1 VRLGVV
7 GVGSLGKEH
16 ARVCASLPGAT
27 LAAVCDAS
35 RPRAEEIAA
44 KHGAPAFSDWR
55 ELRGKVDAVIV
66 ATPTLYHREVASFFL
81 EAGVPCLVEKPLAG
95 TVLECEQL
103 VALAAKTKTL
113 LQVGHIERFNP
124 SWQVARPLMGKPR
137 FVNAERVSPYPFRSI
152 DIDVVLDLMIHDID
166 LVLALATSPLAHV
179 NASGTKVLSP
189 TNDLVNARLTF
200 EDGFAANIVAS
211 RVSQEPGR
219 RFRTFSEDGFV
230 EIDLRGRKVT
240 RVSKSAKLK
249 GGFDVSKVDPT
260 KVPNLKELLYGELL
274 STETPA
280 VPAGEPLALE
290 DAAFVDAVKS
300 KRPPAVTGEDG
311 LRAVQVA
318 HRIIESVARSHHGH
332 S

>member
-1 VRLGVV
+1 MRLGVV

-16 ARVCASLPGAT
+16 ARVCASLPGAK

-55 ELRGKVDAVIV
+55 ELLGKVDGVVI
-66 ATPTLYHREVASFFL
+66 ATPTLYHRDVAVFFL
-81 EAGVPCLVEKPLAG
+81 EAGLPCLVEKPLAG
-95 TVLECEQL
+95 TVAECEQI
-103 VALAAKTKTL
+103 VALAAKKKTL

-124 SWQVARPLMGKPR
+124 SWQVARPLMGNPR
-137 FVNAERVSPYPFRSI
+137 FVNAERVGPYPFRST

-166 LVLALATSPLAHV
+166 LVLSLARSPLAHV
-179 NASGTKVLSP
+179 NAAGTKVLSP

-200 EDGFAANIVAS
+200 EDGMVANITAS
-211 RVSQEPGR
+211 RVSPDPGR

-230 EIDLRGRKVT
+230 EVDLRGRKVT

-249 GGFDVSKVDPT
+249 GGFDVSKVDPA

-274 STETPA
+274 TTESPA

-290 DAAFVDAVKS
+290 DGAFVEAVKAG
-300 KRPPAVTGEDG
+300 KPPPVSGEDG
-311 LRAVQVA
+311 LRAVRIA
-318 HRIIESVARSHHGH
+318 HRILEAVAAFQR
-332 S
+332 

>member
-1 VRLGVV
+1 MRLGVV

-55 ELRGKVDAVIV
+55 ELKGKVDAVVV
-66 ATPTLYHREVASFFL
+66 ATPTLYHREVAAFFL
-81 EAGVPCLVEKPLAG
+81 EAGIPCMVEKPLAG
-95 TVLECEQL
+95 TVAECEQI
-103 VALAAKTKTL
+103 VALAAKKKVL

-124 SWQVARPLMGKPR
+124 SWQVARPLMGRPR
-137 FVNAERVSPYPFRSI
+137 FVNAERVGPYPFRST

-166 LVLALATSPLAHV
+166 LVLSLAQSPLAHV
-179 NASGTKVLSP
+179 NAAGTRVLSP

-200 EDGFAANIVAS
+200 EDGFVANVTAS
-211 RVSQEPGR
+211 RVSPDPGR
-219 RFRTFSEDGFV
+219 RFRAFGADGYV

-240 RVSKSAKLK
+240 RVTKSAKLLA
-249 GGFDVSKVDPT
+249 GFDVSKVDPT

-290 DAAFVDAVKS
+290 DGAFVEAVKS
-300 KRPPAVTGEDG
+300 GKPPLVSGEDG

-318 HRIIESVARSHHGH
+318 HRILRAVADFQK
-332 S
+332 

>member
-1 VRLGVV
+1 MKLGVI

-35 RPRAEEIAA
+35 RPRAEEIAS
-44 KHGAPAFSDWR
+44 KHGVPAFSDWR
-55 ELRGKVDAVIV
+55 ELRGKVDGVIV
-66 ATPTLYHREVASFFL
+66 ATPTLYHREVAAFFL
-81 EAGVPCLVEKPLAG
+81 EAGIPCLVEKPLAG
-95 TVLECEQL
+95 TVAECEQL
-103 VALAAKTKTL
+103 VALAAKAKTL

-124 SWQVARPLMGKPR
+124 AWLVARPLMGRPR

-166 LVLALATSPLAHV
+166 LVLSLATAPLAHV
-179 NASGTKVLSP
+179 NAAGTKVLSP

-200 EDGFAANIVAS
+200 EDGFVANIVAS
-211 RVSQEPGR
+211 RVSPEPGR

-230 EIDLRGRKVT
+230 EIDLRGRKVS

-249 GGFDVSKVDPT
+249 GGFDVSKVDPA
-260 KVPNLKELLYGELL
+260 KVPNLKELLYGDLL
-274 STETPA
+274 STETPV

-290 DAAFVDAVKS
+290 DAAFVEAVKAR
-300 KRPPAVTGEDG
+300 KPAAVTGEDG

-318 HRIIESVARSHHGH
+318 HRVIDAVAAFSR
-332 S
+332 

>member
-1 VRLGVV
+1 VKLGVI

-16 ARVCASLPGAT
+16 ARVCASLPGVT

-55 ELRGKVDAVIV
+55 ELCGKVDGVIV
-66 ATPTLYHREVASFFL
+66 ATPTLYHQEVAAFFL

-95 TVLECEQL
+95 TVAECEQL
-103 VALAAKTKTL
+103 VALASKRKTL

-124 SWQVARPLMGKPR
+124 AWTVARPLMGNPR

-179 NASGTKVLSP
+179 NAAGTKVLSP

-200 EDGFAANIVAS
+200 EDGFVANIVAS
-211 RVSQEPGR
+211 RASPEPGR
-219 RFRTFSEDGFV
+219 RFRTFGEEGFV
-230 EIDLRGRKVT
+230 EVDLRARKVT
-240 RVSKSAKLK
+240 RVTKSARLK
-249 GGFDVSKVDPT
+249 GGFDVSKVDPA
-260 KVPNLKELLYGELL
+260 KIPNLKDLLYGELL
-274 STETPA
+274 TTDTPA

-290 DAAFVDAVKS
+290 DGAFVEAVKA
-300 KRPPAVTGEDG
+300 RRAPPVTGEDG
-311 LRAVQVA
+311 LRAVRVA
-318 HRIIESVARSHHGH
+318 HQVMDAVAATGSR
-332 S
+332 

>member
-1 VRLGVV
+1 MRLGVV

-55 ELRGKVDAVIV
+55 ELRGNVDAVVI
-66 ATPTLYHREVASFFL
+66 ATPTLYHRDVAVFFL
-81 EAGVPCLVEKPLAG
+81 EAGIPCLVEKPLAG
-95 TVLECEQL
+95 TVAECEQI
-103 VALAAKTKTL
+103 VALAARKKTL

-124 SWQVARPLMGKPR
+124 SWQVARPLMGSPR
-137 FVNAERVSPYPFRSI
+137 FVNAERVGPYPFRST

-166 LVLALATSPLAHV
+166 LVLSLAQSPLAHV
-179 NASGTKVLSP
+179 NAAGTKVLSP

-200 EDGFAANIVAS
+200 ENGFVANITAS
-211 RVSQEPGR
+211 RVSPEPGR
-219 RFRTFSEDGFV
+219 RFRTFSAEGFV

-240 RVSKSAKLK
+240 RVTKSAKLK
-249 GGFDVSKVDPT
+249 SGFDVSKVDPT

-290 DAAFVDAVKS
+290 DGAFVEAVKAG
-300 KRPPAVTGEDG
+300 KPPAVSGEDG

-318 HRIIESVARSHHGH
+318 HRILEAVAAFQG
-332 S
+332 